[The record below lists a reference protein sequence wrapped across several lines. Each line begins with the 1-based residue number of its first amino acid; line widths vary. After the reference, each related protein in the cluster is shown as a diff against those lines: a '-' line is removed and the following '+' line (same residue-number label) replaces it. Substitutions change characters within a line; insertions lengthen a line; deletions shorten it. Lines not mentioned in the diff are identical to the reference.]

1 MKAFKTKR
9 RENKLLRTLLMGITS
24 CLLH

>member
-1 MKAFKTKR
+1 MKVFKTKR